1 MNLFTITDLTKEYGE
16 GNENTKVTALN
27 KINLTIPEGKFVVIL
42 GASGSG
48 KSTLLNML
56 GCMDTPTSGTINF
69 YETDITKFNKHKMT
83 HFRGDNIGFV
93 FQSYNLLPDLT
104 ALENVE
110 FSTELA
116 GLSRTEAETALGMV
130 GLSER
135 INHYPAELSGG
146 EQQRVSI
153 ARAIAK
159 NPKVLLCDEP
169 TGALDF
175 NTGIMVLEA
184 LKKVQSEW
192 IEPIH
197 KEKKSSVL
205 LITHNQEIAKIA
217 DVIITLRSGEVQS
230 ITENPAPLA
239 PSEVVW

>member
-1 MNLFTITDLTKEYGE
+1 VSLFNISGLTKEYGE
-16 GNENTKVTALN
+16 GDAKVVALKN
-27 KINLTIPEGKFVVIL
+27 ISLDIPKGKLIAIL

-48 KSTLLNML
+48 KSTMLNML
-56 GCMDTPTSGTINF
+56 GCMDKPTSGTIQFNGV
-69 YETDITKFNKHKMT
+69 DITAFSKRQMNT
-83 HFRGDNIGFV
+83 FRSDHIGFV

-116 GLSRTEAETALGMV
+116 KLPRSDAENALHMV
-130 GLSER
+130 GLTDR
-135 INHYPAELSGG
+135 MTHYPAELSGG

-159 NPKVLLCDEP
+159 SPAVVLCDEP

-175 NTGIMVLEA
+175 NTGVLVLEV
-184 LKKVQSEW
+184 LKQ
-192 IEPIH
+192 IH
-197 KEKKSSVL
+197 LDKKNSIL

-217 DVIITLRSGEVQS
+217 DMVITMRSGKIFGVS
-230 ITENPAPLA
+230 ENDTPLP
-239 PSEVVW
+239 PSEVTW

>member
-16 GNENTKVTALN
+16 GGAKVVALK
-27 KINLTIPEGKFVVIL
+27 KINLIIPKEKFIVIL

-48 KSTLLNML
+48 KSTLINML
-56 GCMDTPTSGTINF
+56 GCLDRPTGGRIKF
-69 YETDITKFNKHKMT
+69 LDTDITAFNKRQMT
-83 HFRGDNIGFV
+83 AFRGEHIGFV

-116 GLSRTEAETALGMV
+116 LRRRQATFLPRTEAETALGLV
-130 GLSER
+130 GLAER
-135 INHYPAELSGG
+135 MDHYPAQLSGG

-159 NPKVLLCDEP
+159 NPGVLLCDEP

-175 NTGIMVLEA
+175 NTGVMVLDV
-184 LKKVQSEW
+184 LKQ
-192 IEPIH
+192 IH
-197 KEKKSSVL
+197 KNKKSSIL

-217 DVIITLRSGEVQS
+217 DIIITLRSGE
-230 ITENPAPLA
+230 IAGMEENTKPLS
-239 PSEVVW
+239 PMEVVW

>member
-1 MNLFTITDLTKEYGE
+1 LNLFTVSDLTKSYGE
-16 GNENTKVTALN
+16 GGAKVVALN
-27 KINLTIPEGKFVVIL
+27 NVNLTIPQGKFIVIL

-48 KSTLLNML
+48 KSTMINML
-56 GCMDTPTSGTINF
+56 GCLDRPTSGKILFND
-69 YETDITKFNKHKMT
+69 TDITAFNKREMT
-83 HFRGDNIGFV
+83 AFRGENIGFV

-116 GLSRTEAETALGMV
+116 NLSRTEAKNALRLV
-130 GLSER
+130 GLADRMS
-135 INHYPAELSGG
+135 HYPAELSGG

-159 NPKVLLCDEP
+159 KPKVLLADEP

-175 NTGIMVLEA
+175 STGIMVLGV
-184 LKKVQSEW
+184 LKQ
-192 IEPIH
+192 IH
-197 KEKKSSVL
+197 LESKTSVL
-205 LITHNQEIAKIA
+205 FITHNQEIAKIA
-217 DVIITLRSGEVQS
+217 DIVISLRSGEILDIS
-230 ITENPAPLA
+230 ENKMPLD

>member
-1 MNLFTITDLTKEYGE
+1 MNLFSLTDVVKQYGE
-16 GNENTKVTALN
+16 GSAKVVALDRV
-27 KINLTIPEGKFVVIL
+27 NLTIPQNKLVVIL

-56 GCMDTPTSGTINF
+56 GCMDRPTSGTIHF
-69 YETDITKFNKHKMT
+69 LDRDITAFTTGQMT
-83 HFRGDNIGFV
+83 RFRGENIGFV

-104 ALENVE
+104 AVENVE

-116 GLSRTEAETALGMV
+116 GLPRQAAVTALSLV
-130 GLSER
+130 GLADR
-135 INHYPAELSGG
+135 QDHYPTELSGG

-159 NPKVLLCDEP
+159 NPGVLLCDEP

-175 NTGIMVLEA
+175 QTGVMVLEV
-184 LKKVQSEW
+184 LTRIRHEGRTS
-192 IEPIH
+192 I
-197 KEKKSSVL
+197 L

-217 DVIITLRSGEVQS
+217 DLVITLRSGQVTDV
-230 ITENPAPLA
+230 TENPHPLSPA
-239 PSEVVW
+239 EVTW

>member
-1 MNLFTITDLTKEYGE
+1 MNLFSIKDLTKEYGV
-16 GNENTKVTALN
+16 GGAKVTALN
-27 KINLTIPEGKFVVIL
+27 KINLSIPEGKFVVIL

-48 KSTLLNML
+48 KSTLINML
-56 GCMDTPTSGTINF
+56 GCMDTPTSGAINF
-69 YETDITKFNKHKMT
+69 YKTDITTFSKHKMT
-83 HFRGDNIGFV
+83 HFRGENIGFV

-116 GLSRTEAETALGMV
+116 GLSRKDAENALSLV

-135 INHYPAELSGG
+135 VNHYPAELSGG

-184 LKKVQSEW
+184 LKQ
-192 IEPIH
+192 IH
-197 KEKKSSVL
+197 KEKKSSIL
-205 LITHNQEIAKIA
+205 FITHNQEIAKIA
-217 DVIITLRSGEVQS
+217 DIVITLRSGEVQS
-230 ITENPAPLA
+230 ISKNSAPISPTE
-239 PSEVVW
+239 VIW

>member
-1 MNLFTITDLTKEYGE
+1 MDLFTISDLSKEYGE
-16 GNENTKVTALN
+16 GGAKVVALN
-27 KINLTIPEGKFVVIL
+27 RISLSIPGGQFIAIL

-56 GCMDTPTSGTINF
+56 GCMDRPTGGQIRFNG
-69 YETDITKFNKHKMT
+69 TDITAFNKSRMT
-83 HFRGDNIGFV
+83 SFRGQHIGFV

-116 GLSRTEAETALGMV
+116 ALPRAKAENALRMV
-130 GLSER
+130 GLSDR
-135 INHYPAELSGG
+135 LNHYPAELSGG

-159 NPKVLLCDEP
+159 NPTVLLCDEP

-175 NTGIMVLEA
+175 KTGIMVLDV
-184 LKKVQSEW
+184 LKQ
-192 IEPIH
+192 IH
-197 KEKKSSVL
+197 REQKTSVL
-205 LITHNQEIAKIA
+205 LITHNQEIVKIA
-217 DVIITLRSGEVQS
+217 DMVITLRSGEVLNVR
-230 ITENPAPLA
+230 ENVAPLSPA
-239 PSEVVW
+239 EVTW

>member
-1 MNLFTITDLTKEYGE
+1 MNLFTVSNLTKEYGE
-16 GNENTKVTALN
+16 GDAKVTAL
-27 KINLTIPEGKFVVIL
+27 KQIKLDIPEGKFIVIL

-48 KSTLLNML
+48 KSTMLNML
-56 GCMDTPTSGTINF
+56 GCMDRVTAGTIHF
-69 YETDITKFNKHKMT
+69 MDTDITALNKRQMT
-83 HFRGDNIGFV
+83 AFRSRHIGFV

-116 GLSRTEAETALGMV
+116 KLSRVEAENSLRLV
-130 GLSER
+130 GLNER
-135 INHYPAELSGG
+135 MYHYPAELSGG

-159 NPKVLLCDEP
+159 DPTVLLCDEP

-175 NTGIMVLEA
+175 NTGIMVLEV
-184 LKKVQSEW
+184 LKQ
-192 IEPIH
+192 IH
-197 KEKKSSVL
+197 KEKGTSIL

-217 DVIITLRSGEVQS
+217 DMVITMRSGEILSVV
-230 ITENPAPLA
+230 ENASPLSPA
-239 PSEVVW
+239 EVVW

>member
-1 MNLFTITDLTKEYGE
+1 MNLFTISDLTKSYGE
-16 GNENTKVTALN
+16 GGAKVVALKN
-27 KINLTIPEGKFVVIL
+27 ISLTIPQGKFIVIL

-56 GCMDTPTSGTINF
+56 GCMDRPTSGKILFND
-69 YETDITKFNKHKMT
+69 TDITTFNKRKMT
-83 HFRGDNIGFV
+83 AFRGENIGFV

-116 GLSRTEAETALGMV
+116 HLSRAEAENALRMV
-130 GLSER
+130 GLADR
-135 INHYPAELSGG
+135 MHHYPAELSGG

-159 NPKVLLCDEP
+159 NPKVLLADEP

-175 NTGIMVLEA
+175 NTGIMVLDV
-184 LKKVQSEW
+184 LKQ
-192 IEPIH
+192 IH
-197 KEKKSSVL
+197 REKQTSIL

-217 DVIITLRSGEVQS
+217 DIVISLGSGEILHVS
-230 ITENPAPLA
+230 ENKSPLA
-239 PSEVVW
+239 PSEVTW

>member
-1 MNLFTITDLTKEYGE
+1 MSLFTISNLTKTYGE
-16 GNENTKVTALN
+16 GHAKVVALN
-27 KINLTIPEGKFVVIL
+27 NVSLDLPEGKFIVIL

-56 GCMDTPTSGTINF
+56 GCMDRATSGSIYF
-69 YETDITKFNKHKMT
+69 GKTDLNTFNKRQMT
-83 HFRGDNIGFV
+83 AFRGEYIGFV

-116 GLSRTEAETALGMV
+116 GLSRKEALSALNSV

-135 INHYPAELSGG
+135 VNHYPAELSGG

-175 NTGIMVLEA
+175 NTGNMIIEL
-184 LKKVQSEW
+184 LKNIQKTQNT
-192 IEPIH
+192 
-197 KEKKSSVL
+197 SVL
-205 LITHNQEIAKIA
+205 LITHNREIA
-217 DVIITLRSGEVQS
+217 DVADVVITLRSGEVVQ
-230 ITENPAPLA
+230 
-239 PSEVVW
+239 

>member
-16 GNENTKVTALN
+16 GGAKVVALN
-27 KINLTIPEGKFVVIL
+27 RISLSISGGQFVAIL

-56 GCMDTPTSGTINF
+56 GCMDKPTSGQIQFNG
-69 YETDITKFNKHKMT
+69 TDITAFNKRQMT
-83 HFRGDNIGFV
+83 GFRGEHIGFV

-116 GLSRTEAETALGMV
+116 ALPRIEAENALRMV
-130 GLSER
+130 GLSDR
-135 INHYPAELSGG
+135 LNHYPAELSGG

-175 NTGIMVLEA
+175 NTGVMVLDV
-184 LKKVQSEW
+184 LKQ
-192 IEPIH
+192 IH
-197 KEKKSSVL
+197 REQKTSIL

-217 DVIITLRSGEVQS
+217 GMVITLRSGEILN
-230 ITENPAPLA
+230 ITENAAPLS
-239 PSEVVW
+239 PSEVTW

>member
-1 MNLFTITDLTKEYGE
+1 MNLFTISNLTKSYGQ
-16 GNENTKVTALN
+16 GGTKVTAL
-27 KINLTIPEGKFVVIL
+27 KDVNLTIPQGKFVVIL

-48 KSTLLNML
+48 KSTMLNLL
-56 GCMDTPTSGTINF
+56 GCMDTPTAGHIRFHN
-69 YETDITKFNKHKMT
+69 TDITAFSKRQMT
-83 HFRGDNIGFV
+83 SFRGENIGFV

-116 GLSRTEAETALGMV
+116 SLPPIEAKNALRLV
-130 GLSER
+130 GLAGR
-135 INHYPAELSGG
+135 MGHYPAELSGG

-159 NPKVLLCDEP
+159 NPKVLLADEP

-175 NTGIMVLEA
+175 NTGIMVLEV
-184 LKKVQSEW
+184 LKQ
-192 IEPIH
+192 IH
-197 KEKKSSVL
+197 KDRGTSIL

-217 DVIITLRSGEVQS
+217 DMVISLRNGEVS
-230 ITENPAPLA
+230 NIIENDKPLA
-239 PSEVVW
+239 PSEVIW

>member
-1 MNLFTITDLTKEYGE
+1 MDLFTISNLTKEYGE
-16 GNENTKVTALN
+16 GSAKIVALN
-27 KINLTIPEGKFVVIL
+27 EIVLTIPAEKFVVIL

-56 GCMDTPTSGTINF
+56 GLLDKATSGTIEF
-69 YETDITKFNKHKMT
+69 MGVDITAFHKRKMT
-83 HFRGDNIGFV
+83 AFRSKHIGFV

-116 GLSRTEAETALGMV
+116 KLSRTEAKNALQLV

-135 INHYPAELSGG
+135 MNHYPAELSGG

-159 NPKVLLCDEP
+159 HPTALLCDEP

-175 NTGIMVLEA
+175 HTGIMALQVL
-184 LKKVQSEW
+184 KQ
-192 IEPIH
+192 IN
-197 KEKKSSVL
+197 KEKRTSVL

-217 DVIITLRSGEVQS
+217 DMVITMRNGEIVGIS
-230 ITENPAPLA
+230 ENESPLC
-239 PSEVVW
+239 PTEVVW

>member
-1 MNLFTITDLTKEYGE
+1 MNLFTVENLVKTYGE
-16 GNENTKVTALN
+16 GGAKVTALN
-27 KINLTIPEGKFVVIL
+27 GVNLSVPENKFVAIL

-56 GCMDTPTSGTINF
+56 GCMDKPTSGTVRF
-69 YETDITKFNKHKMT
+69 YDTDITALSKRQMT
-83 HFRGDNIGFV
+83 AFRGGNIGFV

-104 ALENVE
+104 ALENTE

-116 GLSRTEAETALGMV
+116 GLPRKEAEKALETV
-130 GLSER
+130 GLSGR
-135 INHYPAELSGG
+135 MNHYPAELSGG

-175 NTGIMVLEA
+175 HTGVMVLEA
-184 LKKVQSEW
+184 LVW
-192 IEPIH
+192 IRR
-197 KEKKSSVL
+197 EKHTSVL

-217 DVIITLRSGEVQS
+217 DMVISLRSGEIVS
-230 ITENPAPLA
+230 VTVNESPLA
-239 PSEVVW
+239 PSEVTW

>member
-1 MNLFTITDLTKEYGE
+1 MDLFTISNLTKEYGV
-16 GNENTKVTALN
+16 GDTKVVAL
-27 KINLTIPEGKFVVIL
+27 KKLLLTIPEEKFVVIL

-56 GCMDTPTSGTINF
+56 GCMDKATEGTIKF
-69 YETDITKFNKHKMT
+69 KGIDITNFSKQQMT
-83 HFRGDNIGFV
+83 TFRSKNIGFV

-104 ALENVE
+104 AFENVE
-110 FSTELA
+110 FATELA
-116 GLSRTEAETALGMV
+116 KLPRTETENALRLV

-135 INHYPAELSGG
+135 MNHYPVELSGG

-159 NPKVLLCDEP
+159 NPPVLLCDEP

-175 NTGIMVLEA
+175 NTGVMVLEV
-184 LKKVQSEW
+184 LKQ
-192 IEPIH
+192 IH
-197 KEKKSSVL
+197 REKKASIL

-217 DVIITLRSGEVQS
+217 DIVITMRSGEILDIS
-230 ITENPAPLA
+230 ENTTPLS
-239 PSEVVW
+239 PKEVTW

>member
-1 MNLFTITDLTKEYGE
+1 MSLFTLSNVSKVYGE
-16 GNENTKVTALN
+16 GGARVAALN
-27 KINLTIPEGKFVVIL
+27 NISLSLPEDKFVVIL

-56 GCMDTPTSGTINF
+56 GCMDRPTNGTIKF
-69 YETDITKFNKHKMT
+69 YDTEITAYSKRQMT
-83 HFRGDNIGFV
+83 GFRGEHIGFV

-116 GLSRTEAETALGMV
+116 NLSRAEAQNALSSV
-130 GLSER
+130 GLADR
-135 INHYPAELSGG
+135 LDHYPAELSGG

-175 NTGIMVLEA
+175 KTGIKVLDV
-184 LKKVQSEW
+184 LKQ
-192 IEPIH
+192 IH
-197 KEKKSSVL
+197 LQRKSSVL

-217 DVIITLRSGEVQS
+217 DVVITLRSGEVSQVS
-230 ITENPAPLA
+230 ENSSPLS
-239 PSEVVW
+239 PEEVAW

>member
-1 MNLFTITDLTKEYGE
+1 MSLFTISGLTKTYGE
-16 GNENTKVTALN
+16 GGAKVIALN
-27 KINLTIPEGKFVVIL
+27 EVQLTLPAGKFIVIL

-56 GCMDTPTSGTINF
+56 GCMDRPSDGSIHF
-69 YETDITKFNKHKMT
+69 RDTDITAFNKRRMT
-83 HFRGDNIGFV
+83 EFRGAHIGFV

-116 GLSRTEAETALGMV
+116 GLPRAEAETALRLV
-130 GLSER
+130 GLGER
-135 INHYPAELSGG
+135 MHHYPAQLSGG

-159 NPKVLLCDEP
+159 NPEVLLCDEP

-175 NTGIMVLEA
+175 ATGVMVLEV
-184 LKKVQSEW
+184 LKE
-192 IEPIH
+192 IH
-197 KEKKSSVL
+197 RKKKSSVL

-217 DVIITLRSGEVQS
+217 DMVITLRSGEIVDVR
-230 ITENPAPLA
+230 ENPAPLS
-239 PSEVVW
+239 PGEVVW

>member
-1 MNLFTITDLTKEYGE
+1 MDLYAISGLTKEYGE
-16 GNENTKVTALN
+16 GGAKVVAL
-27 KINLTIPEGKFVVIL
+27 KGISLSVPAGKLIAVL

-56 GCMDTPTSGTINF
+56 GCMDKPTSGSI
-69 YETDITKFNKHKMT
+69 
-83 HFRGDNIGFV
+83 HFRGADITAFSKRQMTGFRAENIGFV

-110 FSTELA
+110 FSTELS
-116 GLSRTEAETALGMV
+116 GLGRSEAEDALRVV
-130 GLSER
+130 GLSDR
-135 INHYPAELSGG
+135 VDHFPAELSGG

-159 NPKVLLCDEP
+159 GPEVLLCDEP

-175 NTGIMVLEA
+175 STGVMVLEV
-184 LKKVQSEW
+184 LHR
-192 IEPIH
+192 IH
-197 KEKKSSVL
+197 REKGTTVI

-217 DVIITLRSGEVQS
+217 DIVITLRSGEIQS
-230 ITENPAPLA
+230 ITENASPLP
-239 PSEVVW
+239 PSEIVW

>member
-1 MNLFTITDLTKEYGE
+1 MSLFTISDLDKEYGE
-16 GNENTKVTALN
+16 GHAKVVALN
-27 KINLTIPEGKFVVIL
+27 NINLTLPEGKFIVIL

-56 GCMDTPTSGTINF
+56 GCMDRPTKGTITF
-69 YETDITKFNKHKMT
+69 YDSDITAFSKRQMT
-83 HFRGDNIGFV
+83 NFRGEHIGFV

-116 GLSRTEAETALGMV
+116 GLSRAEAETALNLV

-135 INHYPAELSGG
+135 LNHYPAELSGG

-159 NPKVLLCDEP
+159 KPKVLLCDEP

-175 NTGIMVLEA
+175 NTGIMVLDV
-184 LKKVQSEW
+184 LKQ
-192 IEPIH
+192 IH
-197 KEKKSSVL
+197 QEKKSSVL

-217 DVIITLRSGEVQS
+217 DMVITLRSGEILNVS
-230 ITENPAPLA
+230 ENVAPLS
-239 PSEVVW
+239 PMEVVW